1 VNIDLMRV
9 TCLDI
14 DIEPTPSTC
23 DTTARHGASDD
34 LSDDDMPHS

>member
-9 TCLDI
+9 TCLDV

-23 DTTARHGASDD
+23 DTTARHGAHDD